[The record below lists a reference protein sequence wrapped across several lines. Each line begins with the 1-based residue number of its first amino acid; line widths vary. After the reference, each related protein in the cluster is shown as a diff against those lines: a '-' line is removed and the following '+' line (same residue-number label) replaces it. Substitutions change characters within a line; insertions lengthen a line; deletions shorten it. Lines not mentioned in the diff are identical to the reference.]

1 MSIFETIFQEML
13 NIKNNEKNKK
23 NKKQLVPKMFLFL
36 HYFTPSNFS
45 NRDSLTWQKYIK
57 YKYFILTN
65 YLHINNNNVIDNEVK
80 DEILQLFSS
89 TQKRVMALYRFKDV
103 CIRKTKKYLDDP
115 QDLQFNLLSE
125 MPKKHTMDIIQVGIR
140 YQFSIFDL
148 IRIINTSL
156 SYEYNFFTD
165 PKKIKNPIIK

>member
-65 YLHINNNNVIDNEVK
+65 YLHVNKNNLIDNAHK
-80 DEILQLFSS
+80 IYNSIYYLKCLRNIQWILF
-89 TQKRVMALYRFKDV
+89 R
-103 CIRKTKKYLDDP
+103 
-115 QDLQFNLLSE
+115 
-125 MPKKHTMDIIQVGIR
+125 
-140 YQFSIFDL
+140 
-148 IRIINTSL
+148 
-156 SYEYNFFTD
+156 
-165 PKKIKNPIIK
+165 